1 MKKRE
6 KKDPAKCRN
15 HFMKIRVTQGE
26 LFRQLALLCPA
37 ANEDTIQSCL

>member
-15 HFMKIRVTQGE
+15 HFMKIRVTQQEYDHFMEKYGD
-26 LFRQLALLCPA
+26 RGADLC
-37 ANEDTIQSCL
+37 NLEN